1 MKVLNLCWI
10 ALVALVFSAAPA
22 SASDGVAG
30 SAMFAEGMPK
40 AVGVGIGCG
49 LVVVGLGI
57 GLGRIGG
64 SALESMAR
72 QPEVADKVVT
82 NMITIAALLEGA
94 GIIAL
99 VFCLLGLFVG

>member
-22 SASDGVAG
+22 SAADGFG
-30 SAMFAEGMPK
+30 GTAMFAEIPK
-40 AVGVGIGCG
+40 AVGVGFGCG
-49 LVVVGLGI
+49 LVVIGLGI

-72 QPEVADKVVT
+72 QPEVADKVAQ
-82 NMITIAALLEGA
+82 NMITVAALLEGA